1 MEKIK
6 LLYVCILIAFLDVA
20 ILPFGCRPK
29 EKEKIMFEFEI
40 YENSSIHAI
49 TKNPIQTDLRVG
61 DTITAEQ
68 FEELYDYFVDDISFY
83 YYAGY
88 DQPEYNVEVKSFSIK
103 SIHLAKEQHT
113 FDEVTIPYTFEEG
126 DFCIYY
132 QSIRNVLVYKVVLYA
147 DYELTPKE

>member
-1 MEKIK
+1 MKNYK
-6 LLYVCILIAFLDVA
+6 LFFLCLLIAFLDVA

-40 YENSSIHAI
+40 YENSAIHAI
-49 TKNPIQTDLRVG
+49 TKNQILTDLRVG

-103 SIHLAKEQHT
+103 SIHLAKEHHT
-113 FDEVTIPYTFEEG
+113 FDEVTIPYTLEEG

-132 QSIRNVLVYKVVLYA
+132 HGIRNVLVYKVVLYA

>member
-1 MEKIK
+1 MKNYK
-6 LLYVCILIAFLDVA
+6 LFFLCLLITFLDVA

-29 EKEKIMFEFEI
+29 EKEKIYFEFEI
-40 YENSSIHAI
+40 YENSAI
-49 TKNPIQTDLRVG
+49 YARTKNPILTDLRVG

-68 FEELYDYFVDDISFY
+68 FEELYDYFVDGISFY
-83 YYAGY
+83 YYDNY
-88 DQPEYNVEVKSFSIK
+88 YQPNYNVEVKSFSIK
-103 SIHLAKEQHT
+103 SIHLAKEHHT

-132 QSIRNVLVYKVVLYA
+132 ESIRNVLVYKVVLYA